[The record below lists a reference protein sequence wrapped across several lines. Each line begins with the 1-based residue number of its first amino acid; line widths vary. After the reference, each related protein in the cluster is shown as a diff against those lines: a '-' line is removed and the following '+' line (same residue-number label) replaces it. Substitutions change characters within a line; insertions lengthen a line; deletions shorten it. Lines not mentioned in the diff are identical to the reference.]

1 MGFSMRRVVVV
12 GSSCSGKTVMAKSI
26 AGILRLPH
34 VEIDAVVWLDDWSL
48 PSDGQL
54 LSQMKNVIAPESWV
68 IDGVFPEHRD
78 MVWSAADTV
87 VWLNYPASV
96 VFTRA
101 LRRTLKRCITHE
113 KLGDHNTETWRRTFF
128 SRDSQLLWVI
138 QSWRKRRRDYP
149 KIMRQKKFD
158 HIRFIQ
164 LRSPRE
170 TQVWLEKLE
179 AAQAA
184 DGTSGSQI
192 SGKSMQPQSPLQ
204 SPPQSPSA
212 WQKYGSNVP
221 PLSA

>member
-1 MGFSMRRVVVV
+1 MRRVVVV

-26 AGILRLPH
+26 ARILRLPH
-34 VEIDAVVWLDDWSL
+34 VEIDAMVWLDDWSL
-48 PSDGQL
+48 PSDGEL
-54 LSQMKNVIAPESWV
+54 LAQMKNVIAPEAWV
-68 IDGVFPEHRD
+68 IDGVFPEHRE

-87 VWLNYPASV
+87 VWLNYPAAI

-101 LRRTLKRCITHE
+101 LRRTIKRCMTHE
-113 KLGDHNTETWRRTFF
+113 KLGDHNVETWRRTFF
-128 SRDSQLLWVI
+128 SRNSQLLWVI

-149 KIMRQKKFD
+149 KIMRQKKFK

-170 TQVWLEKLE
+170 AKAWLQKLE
-179 AAQAA
+179 ASQPAERA
-184 DGTSGSQI
+184 GGPQI
-192 SGKSMQPQSPLQ
+192 SGQSTQLQ
-204 SPPQSPSA
+204 SPPQSSQQSPSA